1 MQRRIFARRLI
12 GSSFKYCWIPSFSF
26 GLFILFLQRPMHLK
40 HWPCVS
46 LIMEIIIF
54 LKSHSILSTSFDS
67 KEPVKRKKRLSSCK
81 DMKDLSVRS
90 SGRERDAPDQ
100 NALGVS
106 QEGQEHWV
114 CNKRGALQQP
124 LSSLW
129 QSGSLTWHAGKWR
142 GKLF

>member
-1 MQRRIFARRLI
+1 MQSRIFVRRLI
-12 GSSFKYCWIPSFSF
+12 GSSFKYCRITSFFWIIH
-26 GLFILFLQRPMHLK
+26 FIFTK
-40 HWPCVS
+40 HWSCVS
-46 LIMEIIIF
+46 LIMEIISF

-67 KEPVKRKKRLSSCK
+67 KGPVKRKKRLSSCK